1 MKKTNNEARVLI
13 ADDHVFLRM
22 GLATLFENTP
32 GFAIAGEADDGEQ
45 AVRQTLR
52 LKPDI
57 VIMDLSMPV
66 KDGIAATREIKSASP
81 ETKILVLTTFATSDS
96 ISNVLAAGANG
107 IILKNSPRELLLASL
122 QKVLAGEE
130 VLSDDVKAVLRND
143 PPVAALSSRQCE
155 ILDMIVRG
163 LSNRDMANILGIS
176 VTVVK
181 EHITSLY
188 AKLGAA
194 NRTEAV
200 AIALRKHLL
209 KI

>member
-1 MKKTNNEARVLI
+1 MNPIRILI
-13 ADDHVFLRM
+13 ADDHALLRH
-22 GLATLFENTP
+22 GLATLISLHDDL
-32 GFAIAGEADDGEQ
+32 AVVGEARDGRE
-45 AVRQTLR
+45 AVDLARKLT
-52 LKPDI
+52 PDI

-66 KDGIAATREIKSASP
+66 KDGIEATREIKSAAP

-96 ISNVLAAGANG
+96 ISKVLAAGANG
-107 IILKNSPRELLLASL
+107 IILKNSPRDQLLASL
-122 QKVLAGEE
+122 QQVLTGKEVLA
-130 VLSDDVKAVLRND
+130 DDVRAVLRND
-143 PPVAALSSRQCE
+143 PPIAALSSRQRE
-155 ILDMIVRG
+155 ILDMIGRG

>member
-1 MKKTNNEARVLI
+1 MKRTSQDISVLI

-22 GLATLFENTP
+22 GLITLFENTS
-32 GFAIAGEADDGEQ
+32 GFTIAGEAGDGDE
-45 AVRQTLR
+45 AVRLALDLR
-52 LKPDI
+52 PDI
-57 VIMDLSMPV
+57 VIMDLSMPI
-66 KDGIAATREIKSASP
+66 KDGIEATREILADAP

-96 ISNVLAAGANG
+96 ISSVLTAGARG
-107 IILKNSPRELLLASL
+107 VILKNTPREQLLA
-122 QKVLAGEE
+122 AIERIITGER
-130 VLSDDVKAVLRND
+130 VLSDDVKAILASD
-143 PPVAALSSRQCE
+143 PPVATLSARQSE
-155 ILDMIVRG
+155 ILNLIGRG
-163 LSNRDMANILGIS
+163 LSNREMADILGIS

-200 AIALRKHLL
+200 AIALRKNLL

>member
-1 MKKTNNEARVLI
+1 MKKTNSEARVLI

-22 GLATLFENTP
+22 GLVTLFENTP

-66 KDGIAATREIKSASP
+66 KDGIAATREIKSAAP

-96 ISNVLAAGANG
+96 IFNVLAAGANG
-107 IILKNSPRELLLASL
+107 IILKNSPRDQLLASL
-122 QKVLAGEE
+122 QKVLDGEE
-130 VLSDDVKAVLRND
+130 VLSDDVRAVLKND
-143 PPVAALSSRQCE
+143 PPVAALSSRQRE
-155 ILDMIVRG
+155 ILDMLVRG
-163 LSNRDMANILGIS
+163 LSNRDMADLLGIS

>member
-1 MKKTNNEARVLI
+1 MKKPNNEARVLI

-22 GLATLFENTP
+22 GLVTLFENTP
-32 GFAIAGEADDGEQ
+32 GFAIAGEADDGDQ

-57 VIMDLSMPV
+57 VIMDLSMPA
-66 KDGIAATREIKSASP
+66 KDGIEATREIKSAAP

-96 ISNVLAAGANG
+96 ISKVLAAGANG
-107 IILKNSPRELLLASL
+107 VILKNSPRDQLLALL
-122 QKVLAGEE
+122 QRVLAGE
-130 VLSDDVKAVLRND
+130 VALSDDVRAVLQND
-143 PPVAALSSRQCE
+143 PPVAALSSRQRE

-163 LSNRDMANILGIS
+163 LSNHDMADLLGIS